1 MELDA
6 VPATRISF
14 VALLKVRLSGPAL
27 SVTFCTVDPG
37 GRCGIFRKE
46 TIDWSWMEGCHK
58 TMTYFNMSPFASST
72 SISRLLMHPSS
83 DVLILSCRLHICLG
97 TSGE

>member
-1 MELDA
+1 VEFDA

-37 GRCGIFRKE
+37 NVMIFAGK
-46 TIDWSWMEGCHK
+46 K
-58 TMTYFNMSPFASST
+58 Q
-72 SISRLLMHPSS
+72 
-83 DVLILSCRLHICLG
+83 LIGHGWKGVIKQ
-97 TSGE
+97 